1 MFLHGCSGMFDRSTG
16 LISRLE
22 RDWASVL
29 NGDGYS
35 VLMVDSFRPR
45 SIDQTCA
52 PTTYNPAVVAA
63 RPKDAYGAL
72 YYLQNQSFVRGDR
85 IALIGWSAGG
95 GTVLRTIPQQSGGRP
110 ASLPQGDFRVAVAF
124 YPALCSDQREAAS
137 WTSNIPLLVLFGAA
151 DVWTPLAPC
160 QNFIAG
166 ALARGSRIEL
176 HTYPGAY
183 HAFDAPDRPLRRLPQ
198 YTTTAGV
205 VPIVGTDPAAR
216 RVRSPWC
223 RPFCAA
229 ISAIE
234 RLAAATF
241 AEDCQKIS
249 ARGLPDAHRARARSA
264 WLMATDVVDP
274 FISTESGVPAPLPTP
289 ASPTTPQRCG
299 EPRQGSR
306 SSAGRWR
313 AGSRRSSPGTRPAE
327 AASAPAAAPAAAR
340 GSARRQS
347 AAR

>member
-1 MFLHGCSGMFDRSTG
+1 MKQWQWLIVAATFFIWGNAAKAQERIQFRSLDSSATVLDGYLYPSTGAGRHPAAVFLHGCSGMFDRSTG

-52 PTTYNPAVVAA
+52 PSTYNPAVVAA

-72 YYLQNQSFVRGDR
+72 YYLQNQLFVRGDR

-110 ASLPQGDFRVAVAF
+110 ASLPQGDFRAAVAF

-198 YTTTAGV
+198 YTTTAGI

-216 RVRSPWC
+216 RD
-223 RPFCAA
+223 A
-229 ISAIE
+229 
-234 RLAAATF
+234 F
-241 AEDCQKIS
+241 AEVQ
-249 ARGLPDAHRARARSA
+249 AFL
-264 WLMATDVVDP
+264 
-274 FISTESGVPAPLPTP
+274 
-289 ASPTTPQRCG
+289 
-299 EPRQGSR
+299 
-306 SSAGRWR
+306 
-313 AGSRRSSPGTRPAE
+313 RRYLGD
-327 AASAPAAAPAAAR
+327 
-340 GSARRQS
+340 
-347 AAR
+347 

>member
-1 MFLHGCSGMFDRSTG
+1 MIVAATFFIWGNAAKAQERIQFRSLESSATVLDGYLYPSIGAGRHPAVVFLHGCSGMFDRSTG

-52 PTTYNPAVVAA
+52 PATYNPAVVAA

-110 ASLPQGDFRVAVAF
+110 ASLPQGDFRAAVAF

-183 HAFDAPDRPLRRLPQ
+183 HAFDAPDRPLSRLPQ

-205 VPIVGTDPAAR
+205 VPIVGTDLAAR
-216 RVRSPWC
+216 RD
-223 RPFCAA
+223 A
-229 ISAIE
+229 
-234 RLAAATF
+234 F
-241 AEDCQKIS
+241 AQVQ
-249 ARGLPDAHRARARSA
+249 AFL
-264 WLMATDVVDP
+264 
-274 FISTESGVPAPLPTP
+274 
-289 ASPTTPQRCG
+289 
-299 EPRQGSR
+299 
-306 SSAGRWR
+306 
-313 AGSRRSSPGTRPAE
+313 RRYLGD
-327 AASAPAAAPAAAR
+327 
-340 GSARRQS
+340 
-347 AAR
+347 

>member
-1 MFLHGCSGMFDRSTG
+1 MKQWQWLIVAATFFIWGNAAKAQERIPFRSFDSSATVLDGYLYLSTGAGRHPAVVFLHACSGMFDRSTG

-52 PTTYNPAVVAA
+52 PATYNPAVVAA

-110 ASLPQGDFRVAVAF
+110 ASLPQGDFRAAVAF

-216 RVRSPWC
+216 RD
-223 RPFCAA
+223 A
-229 ISAIE
+229 
-234 RLAAATF
+234 F
-241 AEDCQKIS
+241 AEVQ
-249 ARGLPDAHRARARSA
+249 AFL
-264 WLMATDVVDP
+264 
-274 FISTESGVPAPLPTP
+274 
-289 ASPTTPQRCG
+289 
-299 EPRQGSR
+299 
-306 SSAGRWR
+306 
-313 AGSRRSSPGTRPAE
+313 RRYLGD
-327 AASAPAAAPAAAR
+327 
-340 GSARRQS
+340 
-347 AAR
+347 

>member
-1 MFLHGCSGMFDRSTG
+1 MKQWQWLIVAATFFIWGNAAKAQERIQFRSLESSATVLDGYLYPSIGAGRHPAVVFLHGCSGMFDRSTG

-52 PTTYNPAVVAA
+52 PATYNPAVVAA

-110 ASLPQGDFRVAVAF
+110 ASLPQGDFRAAVAL

-183 HAFDAPDRPLRRLPQ
+183 HAFDAPDRPLSRLPQ

-205 VPIVGTDPAAR
+205 VPIVGTDLAAR
-216 RVRSPWC
+216 RD
-223 RPFCAA
+223 A
-229 ISAIE
+229 
-234 RLAAATF
+234 F
-241 AEDCQKIS
+241 AQVQ
-249 ARGLPDAHRARARSA
+249 AFL
-264 WLMATDVVDP
+264 
-274 FISTESGVPAPLPTP
+274 
-289 ASPTTPQRCG
+289 
-299 EPRQGSR
+299 
-306 SSAGRWR
+306 
-313 AGSRRSSPGTRPAE
+313 RRYLGD
-327 AASAPAAAPAAAR
+327 
-340 GSARRQS
+340 
-347 AAR
+347 

>member
-1 MFLHGCSGMFDRSTG
+1 MKQWQWLIVAATFFIWGNAAKAQERIQFRSLESSATVLDGYLYPSIGAGRHPAVVFLHGCSGMFDRSTG

-52 PTTYNPAVVAA
+52 PATYNPAVVAA

-110 ASLPQGDFRVAVAF
+110 ASLPQGDFRAAVAL

-183 HAFDAPDRPLRRLPQ
+183 HAFDAPDRSLRRLPQ

-205 VPIVGTDPAAR
+205 VPIVGTDLAAR
-216 RVRSPWC
+216 RD
-223 RPFCAA
+223 A
-229 ISAIE
+229 
-234 RLAAATF
+234 F
-241 AEDCQKIS
+241 AQVQ
-249 ARGLPDAHRARARSA
+249 AFL
-264 WLMATDVVDP
+264 
-274 FISTESGVPAPLPTP
+274 
-289 ASPTTPQRCG
+289 
-299 EPRQGSR
+299 
-306 SSAGRWR
+306 
-313 AGSRRSSPGTRPAE
+313 RRYLGD
-327 AASAPAAAPAAAR
+327 
-340 GSARRQS
+340 
-347 AAR
+347 

>member
-1 MFLHGCSGMFDRSTG
+1 MKQWQWLIVAATFFIWGNAAKAQERIQFRSLESSATVLDGYLYPSIGAGRHPAVVFLHGCSGMFDRSTG

-52 PTTYNPAVVAA
+52 PATYNPAVVAA

-72 YYLQNQSFVRGDR
+72 YYMQNQSFVRGDR

-110 ASLPQGDFRVAVAF
+110 ASLSQGDFRAAVAL

-166 ALARGSRIEL
+166 AVARGSRIEL
-176 HTYPGAY
+176 HAYPGAY

-205 VPIVGTDPAAR
+205 VPIVGTDLAAR
-216 RVRSPWC
+216 RD
-223 RPFCAA
+223 A
-229 ISAIE
+229 
-234 RLAAATF
+234 F
-241 AEDCQKIS
+241 AQVQ
-249 ARGLPDAHRARARSA
+249 AFL
-264 WLMATDVVDP
+264 
-274 FISTESGVPAPLPTP
+274 
-289 ASPTTPQRCG
+289 
-299 EPRQGSR
+299 
-306 SSAGRWR
+306 
-313 AGSRRSSPGTRPAE
+313 RRYLGD
-327 AASAPAAAPAAAR
+327 
-340 GSARRQS
+340 
-347 AAR
+347 

>member
-1 MFLHGCSGMFDRSTG
+1 MKRWQWLIVAATFFIWGNAAKAQERIQFRSLDSSATVLDGYLYPSTGAGRHPAVVFLHGCSGMFDRSTG

-52 PTTYNPAVVAA
+52 PATYNPAVVAA

-216 RVRSPWC
+216 RD
-223 RPFCAA
+223 A
-229 ISAIE
+229 
-234 RLAAATF
+234 F
-241 AEDCQKIS
+241 A
-249 ARGLPDAHRARARSA
+249 
-264 WLMATDVVDP
+264 VVQA
-274 FISTESGVPAPLPTP
+274 FL
-289 ASPTTPQRCG
+289 
-299 EPRQGSR
+299 
-306 SSAGRWR
+306 
-313 AGSRRSSPGTRPAE
+313 RRYLGD
-327 AASAPAAAPAAAR
+327 
-340 GSARRQS
+340 
-347 AAR
+347 

>member
-1 MFLHGCSGMFDRSTG
+1 MKQWQWLIVAATFFIWGNAAKAQERIQFRSLESSATVLDGYLYPSIGAGRHPAVVFLHGCSGMFDRSTG

-22 RDWASVL
+22 QDWASVL

-52 PTTYNPAVVAA
+52 PATYNPAVVAA

-95 GTVLRTIPQQSGGRP
+95 GTVLRTIPQESGGRP
-110 ASLPQGDFRVAVAF
+110 ASLPQGDFRAAVAF

-205 VPIVGTDPAAR
+205 VPIVGTDLAAR
-216 RVRSPWC
+216 RD
-223 RPFCAA
+223 A
-229 ISAIE
+229 
-234 RLAAATF
+234 F
-241 AEDCQKIS
+241 AQVQ
-249 ARGLPDAHRARARSA
+249 AFL
-264 WLMATDVVDP
+264 
-274 FISTESGVPAPLPTP
+274 
-289 ASPTTPQRCG
+289 
-299 EPRQGSR
+299 
-306 SSAGRWR
+306 
-313 AGSRRSSPGTRPAE
+313 RRYLGD
-327 AASAPAAAPAAAR
+327 
-340 GSARRQS
+340 
-347 AAR
+347 

>member
-1 MFLHGCSGMFDRSTG
+1 MKQWQWLIVAATFFIWGNAAKAQERIQFRSLESSATVLDGYLYPSIGAGRHPAVVFLHGCSGMFDRSTG

-22 RDWASVL
+22 RDWALVL

-35 VLMVDSFRPR
+35 VLMIDSFRPR

-52 PTTYNPAVVAA
+52 PATYNPAVVAA

-110 ASLPQGDFRVAVAF
+110 ASLPQGDFRAAVAL

-183 HAFDAPDRPLRRLPQ
+183 HAFDAPDRSLRRLPQ

-205 VPIVGTDPAAR
+205 VPIVGTDLAAR
-216 RVRSPWC
+216 RD
-223 RPFCAA
+223 A
-229 ISAIE
+229 
-234 RLAAATF
+234 F
-241 AEDCQKIS
+241 AQVQ
-249 ARGLPDAHRARARSA
+249 AFL
-264 WLMATDVVDP
+264 
-274 FISTESGVPAPLPTP
+274 
-289 ASPTTPQRCG
+289 
-299 EPRQGSR
+299 
-306 SSAGRWR
+306 
-313 AGSRRSSPGTRPAE
+313 RRYLGD
-327 AASAPAAAPAAAR
+327 
-340 GSARRQS
+340 
-347 AAR
+347 

>member
-1 MFLHGCSGMFDRSTG
+1 MKQWQWLIVAATFFIWGNAAKAQERIQFRSLESSATVLDGYLYPIIGAGRHPAVVFLHGCSGMFDRSTG

-22 RDWASVL
+22 RDWALVL

-52 PTTYNPAVVAA
+52 PATYNPAVVAA

-110 ASLPQGDFRVAVAF
+110 ASLPQGDFRAAVAL

-205 VPIVGTDPAAR
+205 VPIVGTDLAAR
-216 RVRSPWC
+216 RD
-223 RPFCAA
+223 A
-229 ISAIE
+229 
-234 RLAAATF
+234 F
-241 AEDCQKIS
+241 AQVQ
-249 ARGLPDAHRARARSA
+249 AFL
-264 WLMATDVVDP
+264 
-274 FISTESGVPAPLPTP
+274 
-289 ASPTTPQRCG
+289 
-299 EPRQGSR
+299 
-306 SSAGRWR
+306 
-313 AGSRRSSPGTRPAE
+313 RRYLGD
-327 AASAPAAAPAAAR
+327 
-340 GSARRQS
+340 
-347 AAR
+347 

>member
-1 MFLHGCSGMFDRSTG
+1 MKQWQWLIVAATFFIWGNAAKAQERIQFRSLESSATVLDGYLYPSIGAGRHPAVVFLHGCSGMFDRSTG

-52 PTTYNPAVVAA
+52 PATYNPAVVAA

-95 GTVLRTIPQQSGGRP
+95 GTVLRAIPQQSGGRP
-110 ASLPQGDFRVAVAF
+110 ASLPQGDFRAAVAF

-205 VPIVGTDPAAR
+205 VPIVGTDLAAR
-216 RVRSPWC
+216 RD
-223 RPFCAA
+223 A
-229 ISAIE
+229 
-234 RLAAATF
+234 F
-241 AEDCQKIS
+241 AQVQ
-249 ARGLPDAHRARARSA
+249 AFLHRY
-264 WLMATDVVDP
+264 LGD
-274 FISTESGVPAPLPTP
+274 
-289 ASPTTPQRCG
+289 
-299 EPRQGSR
+299 
-306 SSAGRWR
+306 
-313 AGSRRSSPGTRPAE
+313 
-327 AASAPAAAPAAAR
+327 
-340 GSARRQS
+340 
-347 AAR
+347 

>member
-1 MFLHGCSGMFDRSTG
+1 MKRWQWLIVAATFFIWGNAAKAQERIQFRSLDSSATVLDGYLYPSTGAGRHPAVVFLHGCNGMFDRSTG

-52 PTTYNPAVVAA
+52 PATYNSAVVAA

-72 YYLQNQSFVRGDR
+72 YYLQHQSFVRGDR

-110 ASLPQGDFRVAVAF
+110 ASLPQGDFRAAVAF

-166 ALARGSRIEL
+166 AIARGSRIEL

-216 RVRSPWC
+216 RD
-223 RPFCAA
+223 A
-229 ISAIE
+229 
-234 RLAAATF
+234 F
-241 AEDCQKIS
+241 AEVQ
-249 ARGLPDAHRARARSA
+249 AFL
-264 WLMATDVVDP
+264 
-274 FISTESGVPAPLPTP
+274 
-289 ASPTTPQRCG
+289 
-299 EPRQGSR
+299 
-306 SSAGRWR
+306 
-313 AGSRRSSPGTRPAE
+313 RRYLGD
-327 AASAPAAAPAAAR
+327 
-340 GSARRQS
+340 
-347 AAR
+347 

>member
-1 MFLHGCSGMFDRSTG
+1 MKRWQWLIVAATFFIWGNAAKAQERIQFRSLDSSATVLDGYLYPSTGAGRHPAVVFLHGCSGMFDRSTG

-216 RVRSPWC
+216 RD
-223 RPFCAA
+223 A
-229 ISAIE
+229 
-234 RLAAATF
+234 F
-241 AEDCQKIS
+241 A
-249 ARGLPDAHRARARSA
+249 
-264 WLMATDVVDP
+264 VVQA
-274 FISTESGVPAPLPTP
+274 FL
-289 ASPTTPQRCG
+289 
-299 EPRQGSR
+299 
-306 SSAGRWR
+306 
-313 AGSRRSSPGTRPAE
+313 RRYLGD
-327 AASAPAAAPAAAR
+327 
-340 GSARRQS
+340 
-347 AAR
+347 

>member
-1 MFLHGCSGMFDRSTG
+1 MKRWQWLIVAATFFIWGNAAKAQERIQFRSLESSATVLDGYLYPSIGAGRRPAVVFLHGCSGMFDRSTG

-22 RDWASVL
+22 RDWASAL

-52 PTTYNPAVVAA
+52 PATYNPAVVAA

-95 GTVLRTIPQQSGGRP
+95 GTVLRTIPQQSEGRP
-110 ASLPQGDFRVAVAF
+110 ASLPQGDFRAAVAF
-124 YPALCSDQREAAS
+124 YPALCSNQREAAS
-137 WTSNIPLLVLFGAA
+137 WTSNIPLLILFGAA

-183 HAFDAPDRPLRRLPQ
+183 HAFDAPDRPLSRLPQ

-205 VPIVGTDPAAR
+205 VPIVGTDLAAR
-216 RVRSPWC
+216 RD
-223 RPFCAA
+223 A
-229 ISAIE
+229 
-234 RLAAATF
+234 F
-241 AEDCQKIS
+241 AQVQ
-249 ARGLPDAHRARARSA
+249 AFL
-264 WLMATDVVDP
+264 
-274 FISTESGVPAPLPTP
+274 
-289 ASPTTPQRCG
+289 
-299 EPRQGSR
+299 
-306 SSAGRWR
+306 
-313 AGSRRSSPGTRPAE
+313 RRYLG
-327 AASAPAAAPAAAR
+327 
-340 GSARRQS
+340 G
-347 AAR
+347 

>member
-1 MFLHGCSGMFDRSTG
+1 MKRWQWLIVAATFFIWGNAAKAQERIQFRSLDSSATVLDGYLYPSTGAGRHPAVVFLHGCSGMFDRSTG

-110 ASLPQGDFRVAVAF
+110 ASLPQGDFRAAVAF

-183 HAFDAPDRPLRRLPQ
+183 HAFDAPDRPLSRLPQ

-205 VPIVGTDPAAR
+205 VPIVGTDLAAR
-216 RVRSPWC
+216 RD
-223 RPFCAA
+223 A
-229 ISAIE
+229 
-234 RLAAATF
+234 F
-241 AEDCQKIS
+241 AEVQ
-249 ARGLPDAHRARARSA
+249 AFL
-264 WLMATDVVDP
+264 
-274 FISTESGVPAPLPTP
+274 
-289 ASPTTPQRCG
+289 
-299 EPRQGSR
+299 
-306 SSAGRWR
+306 
-313 AGSRRSSPGTRPAE
+313 RRYLGD
-327 AASAPAAAPAAAR
+327 
-340 GSARRQS
+340 
-347 AAR
+347 

>member
-1 MFLHGCSGMFDRSTG
+1 MKQWQWLIVAATFFIWGNAAKAQERIQFRSLDSSATVLDGYLYPSIGAGRHPAVVFLHGCSGMFDRSTG

-52 PTTYNPAVVAA
+52 PATYNPAVVAA

-110 ASLPQGDFRVAVAF
+110 ASLPQGDFRAAVAF

-216 RVRSPWC
+216 RD
-223 RPFCAA
+223 A
-229 ISAIE
+229 
-234 RLAAATF
+234 F
-241 AEDCQKIS
+241 AEVQ
-249 ARGLPDAHRARARSA
+249 AFL
-264 WLMATDVVDP
+264 
-274 FISTESGVPAPLPTP
+274 
-289 ASPTTPQRCG
+289 
-299 EPRQGSR
+299 
-306 SSAGRWR
+306 
-313 AGSRRSSPGTRPAE
+313 RRYLGD
-327 AASAPAAAPAAAR
+327 
-340 GSARRQS
+340 
-347 AAR
+347 

>member
-1 MFLHGCSGMFDRSTG
+1 MKQWQWLIVAATFFIWGNAAKAQERIQFRSLESSATVLDGYLYPSIGAGRHPAVVFLHGCSGMFDRSTG

-29 NGDGYS
+29 NRDGYS

-52 PTTYNPAVVAA
+52 PATYNPAVVAA

-95 GTVLRTIPQQSGGRP
+95 GTVLRAIPQQSGGRP
-110 ASLPQGDFRVAVAF
+110 ASLPQGDFRAAVAL
-124 YPALCSDQREAAS
+124 YPALCSDQREPAS

-205 VPIVGTDPAAR
+205 VPIVGTDLAAR
-216 RVRSPWC
+216 RD
-223 RPFCAA
+223 A
-229 ISAIE
+229 
-234 RLAAATF
+234 F
-241 AEDCQKIS
+241 AQVQ
-249 ARGLPDAHRARARSA
+249 AFL
-264 WLMATDVVDP
+264 
-274 FISTESGVPAPLPTP
+274 
-289 ASPTTPQRCG
+289 
-299 EPRQGSR
+299 
-306 SSAGRWR
+306 
-313 AGSRRSSPGTRPAE
+313 RRYLGD
-327 AASAPAAAPAAAR
+327 
-340 GSARRQS
+340 
-347 AAR
+347 

>member
-1 MFLHGCSGMFDRSTG
+1 MKQWQWLIIAATFFIWGNAANAQERIQFRSLESSATVLDGYLYPSIGAGRHPAVVFLHGCSGMFDRSTG

-29 NGDGYS
+29 NGDGYL

-52 PTTYNPAVVAA
+52 PATYNPAVVAA

-95 GTVLRTIPQQSGGRP
+95 GTVLRAIPQQSGGRP
-110 ASLPQGDFRVAVAF
+110 ASLPQGDFRAAVAF

-183 HAFDAPDRPLRRLPQ
+183 HAFDAPDRPLSRLPQ
-198 YTTTAGV
+198 YATTAGV
-205 VPIVGTDPAAR
+205 VPIVGTDLAAR
-216 RVRSPWC
+216 RD
-223 RPFCAA
+223 A
-229 ISAIE
+229 
-234 RLAAATF
+234 F
-241 AEDCQKIS
+241 AEVQ
-249 ARGLPDAHRARARSA
+249 AFL
-264 WLMATDVVDP
+264 
-274 FISTESGVPAPLPTP
+274 
-289 ASPTTPQRCG
+289 
-299 EPRQGSR
+299 
-306 SSAGRWR
+306 
-313 AGSRRSSPGTRPAE
+313 RRYLGD
-327 AASAPAAAPAAAR
+327 
-340 GSARRQS
+340 
-347 AAR
+347 

>member
-1 MFLHGCSGMFDRSTG
+1 MKRWQWLIVAATFFILGNAAKAQERIQFRSLDSSATVLDGYLYPSTGAGRHPAVVFLHGCSGMFDRSTG

-52 PTTYNPAVVAA
+52 PATYNPAVVAA

-95 GTVLRTIPQQSGGRP
+95 GTVLRTIPQQNGGRP

-216 RVRSPWC
+216 RD
-223 RPFCAA
+223 A
-229 ISAIE
+229 
-234 RLAAATF
+234 F
-241 AEDCQKIS
+241 A
-249 ARGLPDAHRARARSA
+249 
-264 WLMATDVVDP
+264 VVQA
-274 FISTESGVPAPLPTP
+274 FL
-289 ASPTTPQRCG
+289 
-299 EPRQGSR
+299 
-306 SSAGRWR
+306 
-313 AGSRRSSPGTRPAE
+313 RRYLDD
-327 AASAPAAAPAAAR
+327 
-340 GSARRQS
+340 
-347 AAR
+347 

>member
-1 MFLHGCSGMFDRSTG
+1 MKRWQWLIVAATFFIWGNAAKAQERIQFRSLDSSATVLDGYLYPSTGAGRHPAVVFLHGCNGMFDRSTG

-52 PTTYNPAVVAA
+52 PATYNSAVVAA

-110 ASLPQGDFRVAVAF
+110 ASLPQGDFRAAVAF

-166 ALARGSRIEL
+166 AIARGSRIEL

-216 RVRSPWC
+216 RD
-223 RPFCAA
+223 A
-229 ISAIE
+229 
-234 RLAAATF
+234 F
-241 AEDCQKIS
+241 AEVQ
-249 ARGLPDAHRARARSA
+249 AFL
-264 WLMATDVVDP
+264 
-274 FISTESGVPAPLPTP
+274 
-289 ASPTTPQRCG
+289 
-299 EPRQGSR
+299 
-306 SSAGRWR
+306 
-313 AGSRRSSPGTRPAE
+313 RRYLGD
-327 AASAPAAAPAAAR
+327 
-340 GSARRQS
+340 
-347 AAR
+347 

>member
-1 MFLHGCSGMFDRSTG
+1 MKQWQWLIVAATFFIWGNAAKAQERIQFRSLESSATVLDGYLYPIIGAGRHPAVVFLHGCSGMFDRSTG

-22 RDWASVL
+22 RDWALVL

-52 PTTYNPAVVAA
+52 PATYNPAVVAA

-110 ASLPQGDFRVAVAF
+110 ASLPQGDFRAAVAL

-183 HAFDAPDRPLRRLPQ
+183 HAFDAPDRPLSRLPQ

-205 VPIVGTDPAAR
+205 VPIVGTDLAAR
-216 RVRSPWC
+216 RD
-223 RPFCAA
+223 A
-229 ISAIE
+229 
-234 RLAAATF
+234 F
-241 AEDCQKIS
+241 AEVQ
-249 ARGLPDAHRARARSA
+249 AFL
-264 WLMATDVVDP
+264 
-274 FISTESGVPAPLPTP
+274 
-289 ASPTTPQRCG
+289 
-299 EPRQGSR
+299 
-306 SSAGRWR
+306 
-313 AGSRRSSPGTRPAE
+313 RRYLGD
-327 AASAPAAAPAAAR
+327 
-340 GSARRQS
+340 
-347 AAR
+347 

>member
-1 MFLHGCSGMFDRSTG
+1 MKQWQWLIVAATFFIWGNAAKAQERIQFRSLESSATVLDGYLYPSIGAGRHPAVVFLHGCSGMFDRSTG

-22 RDWASVL
+22 RDWALVL

-52 PTTYNPAVVAA
+52 SATYNPAVVAA

-110 ASLPQGDFRVAVAF
+110 TSLPKGDFRAAVAL

-205 VPIVGTDPAAR
+205 VPIVGTDLAAR
-216 RVRSPWC
+216 RD
-223 RPFCAA
+223 A
-229 ISAIE
+229 
-234 RLAAATF
+234 F
-241 AEDCQKIS
+241 AQVQ
-249 ARGLPDAHRARARSA
+249 AFL
-264 WLMATDVVDP
+264 
-274 FISTESGVPAPLPTP
+274 
-289 ASPTTPQRCG
+289 
-299 EPRQGSR
+299 
-306 SSAGRWR
+306 
-313 AGSRRSSPGTRPAE
+313 RRYLGD
-327 AASAPAAAPAAAR
+327 
-340 GSARRQS
+340 
-347 AAR
+347 

>member
-1 MFLHGCSGMFDRSTG
+1 MKQWQWLIVAATFFIWGNAAKAQERIQFRSLESSATVLDGYLYPSIGVGRHPAVVFLHGCSGMFDHSTG

-52 PTTYNPAVVAA
+52 PATYNPAVVAA

-95 GTVLRTIPQQSGGRP
+95 GTVLRAIPQQSGGRP
-110 ASLPQGDFRVAVAF
+110 ASLPQGDFRAAVAF

-183 HAFDAPDRPLRRLPQ
+183 HAFDAPDRPLSRLPQ

-205 VPIVGTDPAAR
+205 VPIVGTDLAAR
-216 RVRSPWC
+216 RD
-223 RPFCAA
+223 A
-229 ISAIE
+229 
-234 RLAAATF
+234 F
-241 AEDCQKIS
+241 AQVQ
-249 ARGLPDAHRARARSA
+249 AFL
-264 WLMATDVVDP
+264 
-274 FISTESGVPAPLPTP
+274 
-289 ASPTTPQRCG
+289 
-299 EPRQGSR
+299 
-306 SSAGRWR
+306 
-313 AGSRRSSPGTRPAE
+313 RRYLGD
-327 AASAPAAAPAAAR
+327 
-340 GSARRQS
+340 
-347 AAR
+347 